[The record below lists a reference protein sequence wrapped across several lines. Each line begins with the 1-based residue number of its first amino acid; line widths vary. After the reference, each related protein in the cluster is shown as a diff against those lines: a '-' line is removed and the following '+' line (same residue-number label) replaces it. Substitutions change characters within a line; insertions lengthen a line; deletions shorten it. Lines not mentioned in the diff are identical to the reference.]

1 MRAIV
6 FVRCLILAT
15 TLGAAAC
22 GGGSSSP
29 APAPSPS
36 PTPTPTP
43 SPSPGSPGLVMI
55 VGERA
60 ANSFNPNPS
69 APDNGSMRWD
79 NADGVTH
86 RIVAND
92 NSFDTGNIAPGETS
106 AAMAVSANGVHYH
119 CSIHPSMIGA
129 VNSSGG
135 NTPPCT
141 GQYC

>member
-1 MRAIV
+1 MRAAI
-6 FVRCLILAT
+6 FVQCLVLAT
-15 TLGAAAC
+15 ALGAAAC

-29 APAPSPS
+29 PPAPS

-43 SPSPGSPGLVMI
+43 SPSPSPGTSGQVTI

-69 APDNGSMRWD
+69 APVNGSLTWN
-79 NADGVTH
+79 NADTVTH

-92 NSFDTGNIAPGETS
+92 NSFDTGNIAPGATS
-106 AAMAVSANGVHYH
+106 AAMGVGADGVHYH
-119 CSIHPSMIGA
+119 CSIHPSMIGV

-141 GQYC
+141 GPYC